1 MSIGL
6 LRSAYLSAVM
16 AALSFTPTAALAG
29 GSPLSG
35 HDENVMFGLMLNEFC
50 VDTFPRFAKAPSA
63 IEARGNFQ
71 RRGGKNVWDHKVVAV
86 TIYLTKIDG
95 KSACVM
101 AAVSKKWQEGAWA
114 DFAVPAFGAIWDSD
128 QTTIDKRPAHPG
140 DDFRQHMQVRFP
152 TQQLLTFDAD
162 RRADGLWDYKIAII
176 AAQ

>member
-1 MSIGL
+1 MF
-6 LRSAYLSAVM
+6 RSACFSAVM
-16 AALSFTPTAALAG
+16 AVLAIAPASVFAG
-29 GSPLSG
+29 GSPLTG
-35 HDENVMFGLMLNEFC
+35 QDENLMYGMMLNEFC
-50 VDTFPRFAKAPSA
+50 VETFPRFSKAASA

-86 TIYLTKIDG
+86 TMYLTKIDG
-95 KSACVM
+95 KAACVM
-101 AAVSKKWQEGAWA
+101 AAVSKKWQGGAWA

-128 QTTIDKRPAHPG
+128 QTIIDKGPTHPG
-140 DDFRQHMQVRFP
+140 DDYRQHMQVRFP